1 MSVEFPI
8 QAKEYFDAK
17 AEELLLLLKPR
28 STRERPGQEKRPD
41 VNIYSEEI
49 PEDQIFDLRVT
60 GEIDRLGKEKAKYF
74 ETENG
79 PIGLEG
85 DNFTIGEALIF
96 KLSERS
102 ELNKLLSSEFIK
114 ETLFGWL
121 EKRYK
126 DEITLTRKFS
136 EYLIEKAT
144 EEIKERKVS
153 IPIAFLSIE
162 RSFKLGRVIF
172 EYIPDVLF
180 DEIERQIRTKT
191 GNAEGI
197 NEGLKQI
204 RKRYQGLVYSSVTVS
219 AEIQKCIEIAKE
231 ETEKALMVLRLYCPT
246 VFVPTIPSY
255 FAPVGKVGLPA
266 SYLLM
271 FEEKTILPNLKEQI
285 DERRSPVCFFSEED
299 LTMFKMKC
307 GFDDASELIVK
318 ENPTKLEDLLL
329 LCLSLFAR
337 GIKSTEFQD
346 RVVFMLVVTETLLL
360 KNTSEPIQ
368 ASVSQRMAFLTAFAV
383 KERKEI
389 IDIVK
394 EAYKYR
400 SSYLHHGNK
409 KDDFE
414 LLQKLQHIVWTG
426 LTNVLKTRDRFSS
439 QDELLG
445 FIEDKILSG

>member
-1 MSVEFPI
+1 MSIEFPI

-17 AEELLLLLKPR
+17 AEEILLLLKPR
-28 STRERPGQEKRPD
+28 STREQPGREKRSN

-49 PEDQIFDLRVT
+49 PEDQIFDFRVT
-60 GEIDRLGKEKAKYF
+60 GKIDRLGKEKAKYF

-79 PIGLEG
+79 LIGLEG
-85 DNFTIGEALIF
+85 DNYTIGETLIF
-96 KLSERS
+96 KLSERP
-102 ELNKLLSSEFIK
+102 ELNKLLSGEFIK

-126 DEITLTRKFS
+126 GEITLTRKFS
-136 EYLIEKAT
+136 EHLIEKAT
-144 EEIKERKVS
+144 EGIKERKVS

-162 RSFKLGRVIF
+162 RSFQLGRVIF
-172 EYIPDVLF
+172 EYIPDMLF
-180 DEIERQIRTKT
+180 DKIERQIRAKT

-197 NEGLKQI
+197 NEGVRQI
-204 RKRYQGLVYSSVTVS
+204 RKRYQGLVYSSVTIS
-219 AEIQKCIEIAKE
+219 AELQKCIEIAKE

-266 SYLLM
+266 SYLLV
-271 FEEKTILPNLKEQI
+271 FEEKTILPNLNEQI

-299 LTMFKMKC
+299 LTMFKMRC
-307 GFDDASELIVK
+307 GLDDADELIVK
-318 ENPTKLEDLLL
+318 ESSTKLEDLLL

-337 GIKSTEFQD
+337 GIKSTDFQD

-368 ASVSQRMAFLTAFAV
+368 ASVSQRMAFLTAFSV
-383 KERKEI
+383 KERREI
-389 IDIVK
+389 IDIIK

-426 LTNVLKTRDRFSS
+426 LTNVLKTRDKFSS
-439 QDELLG
+439 QDELLR